1 MSKVNKGKVGMYNM
15 YMGEVVIQ
23 LVSEGLV
30 WGMCILYRGG
40 KGEVGQ
46 GSVLGMPT
54 SHFFF

>member
-1 MSKVNKGKVGMYNM
+1 MYNM
-15 YMGEVVIQ
+15 YMGWVGCEG
-23 LVSEGLV
+23 VSEGLV
-30 WGMCILYRGG
+30 WGMCILYWGG